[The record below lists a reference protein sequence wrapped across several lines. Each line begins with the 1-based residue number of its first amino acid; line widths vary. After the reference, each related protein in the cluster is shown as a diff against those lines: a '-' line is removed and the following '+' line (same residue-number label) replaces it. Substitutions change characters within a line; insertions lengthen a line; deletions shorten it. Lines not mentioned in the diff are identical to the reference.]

1 MDDDRFEALNDG
13 HGHLAGSQVLREGG
27 VLLKRIVQQGDATV
41 ARYGG
46 DEFVILLPNTKLDD
60 RIAVCEEIRRTI
72 EDTTFLQ
79 REWGFSMPPLHLSG
93 LLSASLGIA
102 QHVPSAADPAGSLE
116 QEKSDLLR
124 RADAAMYR
132 AKSLGKN
139 LVVVSRMGEDL
150 QTATVARVAVP
161 GS

>member
-1 MDDDRFEALNDG
+1 
-13 HGHLAGSQVLREGG
+13 
-27 VLLKRIVQQGDATV
+27 
-41 ARYGG
+41 
-46 DEFVILLPNTKLDD
+46 VILLPNTKLADG
-60 RIAVCEEIRRTI
+60 IAVCEEIRRTI
-72 EDTTFLQ
+72 EETTFLD
-79 REWGFSMPPLHLSG
+79 REWGFSMPPLHLAG

-102 QHVPSAADPAGSLE
+102 QHVPTADPATSLE

-150 QTATVARVAVP
+150 QTASVARVAAE
-161 GS
+161 

>member
-1 MDDDRFEALNDG
+1 MRG
-13 HGHLAGSQVLREGG
+13 TS
-27 VLLKRIVQQGDATV
+27 
-41 ARYGG
+41 
-46 DEFVILLPNTKLDD
+46 
-60 RIAVCEEIRRTI
+60 RTI
-72 EDTTFLQ
+72 EETTFLD

-102 QHVPSAADPAGSLE
+102 QHVPVPDLTQSLE

-139 LVVVSRMGEDL
+139 LVVVSKVGEDL
-150 QTATVARVAVP
+150 QPARVGARAAD
-161 GS
+161 